1 MRIIVRKMVLLA
13 TMTLWSSLG
22 FALSPDQDMDCV
34 RHYCAAVI
42 DAGSSG
48 SRIHW
53 YIYDKD
59 RQDNPIHIKDVV
71 SKKIKPGLS
80 NVKQDPEHIAQYLE
94 ELMTDFSQPNVPV
107 FLYATAGMRLLSDQS
122 QEQYYSEIKQWFAQH
137 SQWQLRDVRTISGK
151 EEGVYGWIS
160 LNYYLQTIQGKGQ
173 PLVGL
178 IEIGGAS
185 AQIAF
190 PIQDTTHVE
199 AADLAEFRIYGRDIA
214 LYSHSFL
221 GLGINELFANS
232 QEHNPCFAAG
242 YPLKNNTFAVGDAKQ
257 CQAEMSKMLQQDF
270 QVDKEIASILQKNPV
285 DSWYT
290 VSAVAMMV
298 SGPPFEF
305 TGQVFTG
312 QSLLQ
317 QGNTHYCQQSHQ
329 DLLNKYSNNDY
340 VHKYCLLTSYF
351 YSLLVDGLKLSPEQ
365 IIYFAPDYDGNWT
378 IGALLMNDHM
388 RK

>member
-1 MRIIVRKMVLLA
+1 MRKMVLLA
-13 TMTLWSSLG
+13 TMILWSSLG
-22 FALSPDQDMDCV
+22 FALSFGPDMDCV

-53 YIYDKD
+53 YMYDKD

-80 NVKQDPEHIAQYLE
+80 SVKQDSEHIAQYME
-94 ELMTDFSQPNVPV
+94 ELMSDFSQSNVPV

-122 QEQYYSEIKQWFAQH
+122 QEQYYSEIKQWFSKH
-137 SQWQLRDVRTISGK
+137 PQWQLHDARTISGK
-151 EEGVYGWIS
+151 EEGVYGWVS
-160 LNYYLQTIQGKGQ
+160 LNYYLQTLQNQDKPQ
-173 PLVGL
+173 TGL

-185 AQIAF
+185 AQIVF
-190 PIQDTTHVE
+190 PVQDTSQIE
-199 AADLAEFRIYGRDIA
+199 AEDLAEFKLYGRDIS

-221 GLGINELFANS
+221 GLGINELFASS
-232 QEHNPCFAAG
+232 QEQNTCFASG
-242 YPLKNNTFAVGDAKQ
+242 YPLKNNTFAAGDAKQ
-257 CQAEMSKMLQQDF
+257 CQAEISKILQQDF
-270 QVDKEIASILQKNPV
+270 QVDKETASVLQKNPV
-285 DSWYT
+285 DNWYT

-305 TGQVFTG
+305 AGQAFTG

-317 QGNTHYCQQSHQ
+317 EGNAHYCQKSHQ
-329 DLLNKYSNNDY
+329 YLLNKYSNNDY
-340 VHKYCLLTSYF
+340 VQKNCLLTSYF

-365 IIYFAPDYDGNWT
+365 IIHYAPDYDGNWT
-378 IGALLMNDHM
+378 TGALLINDHM
-388 RK
+388 KK